1 MPTNNG
7 PMPPACPYV
16 GGNINLDSSKEKLVT
31 TISSQSRQ
39 EITMPTNNG
48 PMPPA
53 CPYVGGNI
61 NLDSSKEKTDFD
73 NFFSDNPIIYW
84 ILFSLASHP

>member
-16 GGNINLDSSKEKLVT
+16 GANINLDSSKEKLVT

-39 EITMPTNNG
+39 EITMPTN

-53 CPYVGGNI
+53 CPYVGGEHQPGFQQRKAGYDHI
-61 NLDSSKEKTDFD
+61 LSK
-73 NFFSDNPIIYW
+73 
-84 ILFSLASHP
+84 